1 MTKRLQEDHDN
12 AKYMAQRLQ
21 QMPGVSLDMSSVE
34 INMVFFKLDAPQQV
48 IDTLPEKMLE
58 QGVKINGI
66 EDGEFRFVTT
76 NDTSRE
82 DIDRALDIFESIIR
96 G

>member
-1 MTKRLQEDHDN
+1 
-12 AKYMAQRLQ
+12 
-21 QMPGVSLDMSSVE
+21 
-34 INMVFFKLDAPQQV
+34 
-48 IDTLPEKMLE
+48 MLE